1 MEYSERIYDVRIF
14 AHYLIECNLSVYLI
28 CFTWNSIQ
36 KEYVYVSNENTIFD
50 EPDEL
55 DNLLRVWL
63 EKRNFLIDSIEYK
76 LLDHIYDL
84 FYVRYQFGYAYDGEY
99 YTLSKPDPTQIVG
112 AGFCILEND
121 PNSSIKPNPASYPNI
136 FFRYRLFCISKYIEY
151 NQIDRKRNPDSW
163 ILKNFKKIVD
173 S

>member
-36 KEYVYVSNENTIFD
+36 KEY
-50 EPDEL
+50 
-55 DNLLRVWL
+55 
-63 EKRNFLIDSIEYK
+63 
-76 LLDHIYDL
+76 
-84 FYVRYQFGYAYDGEY
+84 

-112 AGFCILEND
+112 AAFCILEND

-163 ILKNFKKIVD
+163 ILKNF
-173 S
+173 